1 MLQDHLDAQI
11 LKITG
16 VAGVDTNDGVTSQE
30 DANPRLMV
38 PTRGRPIWS
47 ETDANRSAHV
57 EFRSVGPFD
66 WVSHHLRQLSPASTL
81 YVRLCPHSAHS

>member
-38 PTRGRPIWS
+38 PTRGRPI
-47 ETDANRSAHV
+47 
-57 EFRSVGPFD
+57 
-66 WVSHHLRQLSPASTL
+66 
-81 YVRLCPHSAHS
+81 